1 MMKSTKPS
9 MSTEQRRKRVSELNV
24 GIRKA
29 ALSLDPQGKIAVL
42 AQKAGLSYNSILT
55 SIARGYFSAGSAS
68 AIELAVGRDIIT
80 KEDLAPHVYEKAEA

>member
-1 MMKSTKPS
+1 MMKPSKPQ
-9 MSTEQRRKRVSELNV
+9 MTAEHRKKRVSELNV
-24 GIRKA
+24 CIRKA

-68 AIELAVGRDIIT
+68 AIELAVGRDILT